1 MTANR
6 SDLDEATGGQ
16 AVVGR
21 MAESATNLL
30 AVLSPHQRGRAQFGF
45 PDDQE
50 RRRWFYTPTDH
61 GGVTLL
67 ELNPLQQQRVHQL
80 VATGLSEPGYVTA
93 ATIMG
98 IENVLDMR
106 EGWRVRFAR
115 DRDPSARGRDPQMY
129 YISIFGDPGGPG
141 PWGWRFGG
149 HHVSLHYTIVD
160 GRVASVTPAF
170 FGSDPAEASFVG
182 SGMLRPLGGE
192 EDLGRALLL
201 SLDPE
206 QRQVAVLTA
215 IAPWDLVV
223 ANRAEVADGAL
234 PPRNWEIWRE
244 ELAGAPM
251 ERAQTNQARLEQG
264 LGIGPQDLEAM
275 RYTQEPKGLARAD
288 MSATQ
293 QQLLSDLIRQ
303 YLGRMPEA
311 LAAAETA
318 KLSGGT
324 LEGLHFAWAGS
335 AERRQPHYYRLQGR
349 RLLIEYDNTQGG
361 GNHIH
366 SVWRD
371 PEGDFGGDILA
382 QHYAQAH

>member
-1 MTANR
+1 MTTGESSR
-6 SDLDEATGGQ
+6 SAAAGAG
-16 AVVGR
+16 AVVER
-21 MAESATNLL
+21 MAEAATNLL
-30 AVLSPHQRGRAQFGF
+30 TALAPDQRRRAQFDF
-45 PDDQE
+45 PDGEE

-61 GGVTLL
+61 GGITLL
-67 ELNPLQQQRVHQL
+67 ELNPAQQQRVHQL
-80 VATGLSEPGYVTA
+80 VATGLSEQGYVTA

-129 YISIFGDPGGPG
+129 YVSIFGEPGGAG

-160 GRVASVTPAF
+160 GRIASTTPSF

-182 SGMLRPLGGE
+182 GGMLRPLGGE
-192 EDLGRALLL
+192 EDLGRALMLA
-201 SLDPE
+201 LDPDQQE
-206 QRQVAVLTA
+206 AALLTP

-223 ANRAEVADGAL
+223 ANRSDMLDGAL

-244 ELAGAPM
+244 QLEGAPM

-264 LGIGPQDLEAM
+264 LGISAQDLEAM
-275 RYTQEPKGLARAD
+275 RYTRAPKGLARAR
-288 MSATQ
+288 MRAAQ
-293 QQLLSDLIRQ
+293 QQLLSDLIGQ
-303 YLGRMPEA
+303 YLGRMPLEI
-311 LAAAETA
+311 AAIETR
-318 KLSGGT
+318 KLDGGA
-324 LEGLHFAWAGS
+324 LEGLHFAWAGGI
-335 AERRQPHYYRLQGR
+335 ERRQPHYYRLQGP

-371 PEGDFGGDILA
+371 PEGDFGGDVLA